1 MNVKSLA
8 LAVALVATATAAT
21 GCKKKKAKESSTG
34 PAASAVPGETQP
46 VAASPGLP
54 VVVPPAMDKLVAS
67 AAGWEGEYNANLQSW
82 TFEKYTPGKDD
93 MNEPN
98 RMYVDALGDDKP
110 ADVDGYASKLTEANF
125 EDFGFKWSEIS
136 AKTPVADG
144 FVITGIVVATDDPA
158 AKPEPAFLMVR
169 SIGGASKIKC
179 KSGTL
184 TSDALRA
191 EAIELCKSA
200 KF

>member
-21 GCKKKKAKESSTG
+21 GCKKKKAKESTG

-54 VVVPPAMDKLVAS
+54 AVVPPAMDKLVAS

-98 RMYVDALGDDKP
+98 RMYVDALGEDKP
-110 ADVDGYASKLTEANF
+110 ADADGYASKLTEANF

-136 AKTPVADG
+136 AKTPVEGG

-169 SIGGASKIKC
+169 TIGGASKIKC

-184 TSDALRA
+184 TSEALRA

>member
-1 MNVKSLA
+1 
-8 LAVALVATATAAT
+8 
-21 GCKKKKAKESSTG
+21 
-34 PAASAVPGETQP
+34 
-46 VAASPGLP
+46 
-54 VVVPPAMDKLVAS
+54 
-67 AAGWEGEYNANLQSW
+67 
-82 TFEKYTPGKDD
+82 
-93 MNEPN
+93 
-98 RMYVDALGDDKP
+98 MYVDALGEDKP
-110 ADVDGYASKLTEANF
+110 ADADGYASKLTEANF

-169 SIGGASKIKC
+169 TIGASKIKC